1 MKKIKVSENFK
12 RTLYSAT
19 ALTLCLVALISF
31 WLANRNNNDFIP
43 ENTDAVSQKEIT
55 TEKDVQANT
64 PINDVPDDRYN
75 EITTEAPVT
84 NSVEFGF
91 PLNNAVSKNYSKDEL
106 VKNSTTGDW
115 RIHKG
120 IDIKGASGD
129 RINAVSDGVVTE
141 LVDSALWGTVVTVD
155 HDNGYVAKYCGLR
168 KNSTVKPGD
177 EIKSGEKIGLLDEIP
192 LEKDDGIHLHFELY
206 KDGKAI
212 SPSEYLGKK
221 VDIS

>member
-1 MKKIKVSENFK
+1 MKKIKVNENFK
-12 RTLYSAT
+12 RTLYSVT
-19 ALTLCLVALISF
+19 ALALCLVTLISF
-31 WLANRNNNDFIP
+31 WLANKNNDDFIP
-43 ENTDAVSQKEIT
+43 DNTDAVSQKEIT

-64 PINDVPDDRYN
+64 PVNDVPDDRYN

-84 NSVEFGF
+84 NSVEFSF

-106 VKNSTTGDW
+106 VKNATTGDW

-129 RINAVSDGVVTE
+129 RINAVSDGIVTE
-141 LVDSALWGTVVTVD
+141 LLDSALWGTIVTVD

-168 KNSTVKPGD
+168 KDSTVKPGD
-177 EIKSGEKIGLLDEIP
+177 EIKSGDKIGLLDEIP
-192 LEKDDGIHLHFELY
+192 LEKDDGVHLHFELY
-206 KDGKAI
+206 KDGKAV
-212 SPSEYLGKK
+212 SPLEYLGKK

>member
-31 WLANRNNNDFIP
+31 WLANRNNDDFIP

>member
-1 MKKIKVSENFK
+1 MKKIKVNENFK
-12 RTLYSAT
+12 RTLYSVT
-19 ALTLCLVALISF
+19 ALALCLVTLISF
-31 WLANRNNNDFIP
+31 WLANKNNDDFIP
-43 ENTDAVSQKEIT
+43 DNTDAVSQKEIT

-64 PINDVPDDRYN
+64 PVNDVPDDRYN

-84 NSVEFGF
+84 NSVEFSF

-106 VKNSTTGDW
+106 VKNATTGDW

-129 RINAVSDGVVTE
+129 RINAVSDGIVTE
-141 LVDSALWGTVVTVD
+141 LLDSALWGTIVTVD

-168 KNSTVKPGD
+168 KDSTVKPGD
-177 EIKSGEKIGLLDEIP
+177 EIKSGDKIGLLDEIP
-192 LEKDDGIHLHFELY
+192 LEKDDGVHLHFELY
-206 KDGKAI
+206 KDGKTV

>member
-31 WLANRNNNDFIP
+31 WLANRNNDDFIP

-177 EIKSGEKIGLLDEIP
+177 EIKSGDKIGLLDEIP